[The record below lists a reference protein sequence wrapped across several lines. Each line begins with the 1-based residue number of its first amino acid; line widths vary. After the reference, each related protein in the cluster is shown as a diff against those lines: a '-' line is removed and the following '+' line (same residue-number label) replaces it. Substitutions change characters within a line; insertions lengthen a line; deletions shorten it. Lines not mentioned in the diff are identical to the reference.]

1 MLKDYY
7 VITIEHN
14 NTHTIKRIGIE
25 LLSLD
30 NSYVNK
36 LRTTSEIFY
45 PLEKVPYEIET
56 KVSNKNTNLV
66 FLYFKNFSKAY
77 KFIAMYKNQAE
88 RENKKLIS
96 MTPDDTKRF
105 EELGFDNMSRT
116 VDFGKDDINL
126 DEFLTF

>member
-7 VITIEHN
+7 VITIENN
-14 NTHTIKRIGIE
+14 NTQTIKRIGIE

-30 NSYVNK
+30 NSYINK
-36 LRTTSEIFY
+36 LRTTVEIFC
-45 PLEKVPYEIET
+45 PLEKVPYEIEP

-66 FLYFKNFSKAY
+66 FLYFNTFSKAY
-77 KFIAMYKNQAE
+77 KFIALYKQQAE

-105 EELGFDNMSRT
+105 KDLGFDNMSRT
-116 VDFGKDDINL
+116 VEFGKDDINI
-126 DEFLTF
+126 DDYLTF

>member
-7 VITIEHN
+7 VITIENN
-14 NTHTIKRIGIE
+14 NTQSIKRIGIE
-25 LLSLD
+25 LLTLD
-30 NSYVNK
+30 NSYVNN
-36 LRTTSEIFY
+36 LRTTTEIFY

-56 KVSNKNTNLV
+56 KVTNKNTSLV
-66 FLYFKNFSKAY
+66 FLYLKNFSKAY
-77 KFIAMYKNQAE
+77 KFIALYKNQVE

-105 EELGFDNMSRT
+105 KELGFDNMNRT

-126 DEFLTF
+126 DEYLTL